1 MTDSMSQSSIKLQ
14 LQACRSKEETFKA
27 LVTLSK
33 TLPRL
38 SPEEKIEANKVK
50 GCESA
55 VWLIIEE
62 SNGSRHFKAD
72 SDAKLMRGVLIAVL
86 SLVEGKTLAD
96 IQAMDLNAELVELN
110 LSSYLTSSRTNGVL
124 AILSQLQTQQQTQL
138 QQV

>member
-1 MTDSMSQSSIKLQ
+1 MTDLVNSKDIKQQ
-14 LQACRSKEETFKA
+14 LQACRSKEETFKT

-33 TLPRL
+33 TVTRL
-38 SPEEKIEANKVK
+38 TPEEKNEESKVK

-62 SNGSRHFKAD
+62 NNGHRHFKAD
-72 SDAKLMRGVLIAVL
+72 SDAKLMRGVLVALL

-96 IQAMDLNAELVELN
+96 IQQMDLKAELAELN

-124 AILSQLQTQQQTQL
+124 EIINQIQK
-138 QQV
+138 

>member
-1 MTDSMSQSSIKLQ
+1 MTDTIHLKAQ
-14 LQACRSKEETFKA
+14 LQACRSKEDTFKT

-38 SPEEKIEANKVK
+38 SAEEKIEDNKVK

-62 SNGSRHFKAD
+62 NHGLHHFKAD
-72 SDAKLMRGVLIAVL
+72 SDAKLMRGVLVAIL

-96 IQAMDLNAELVELN
+96 IQQMDLKAELAELN

-124 AILSQLQTQQQTQL
+124 AILEKI
-138 QQV
+138 QVPKQ

>member
-1 MTDSMSQSSIKLQ
+1 MTDTIHLKAQ
-14 LQACRSKEETFKA
+14 LQACRSKEDTFKT

-38 SPEEKIEANKVK
+38 SAEEKIEDNKVK

-55 VWLIIEE
+55 VWLVVEE
-62 SNGSRHFKAD
+62 SHGLRHFKAD
-72 SDAKLMRGVLIAVL
+72 SDAKLMRGVLVAIL

-96 IQAMDLNAELVELN
+96 IQQIDLKVELAELN

-124 AILSQLQTQQQTQL
+124 AILEKIQAPKQ
-138 QQV
+138 

>member
-1 MTDSMSQSSIKLQ
+1 MANYKQQ
-14 LQACRSKEETFKA
+14 LQACRSKEETFKE

-38 SPEEKIEANKVK
+38 PAEEKTEQHKVK

-62 SNGSRHFKAD
+62 VDGIRHFHAD
-72 SDAKLMRGVLIAVL
+72 SDAKLMRGVLVAIL

-96 IQAMDLNAELVELN
+96 IQQMNLKAELAELN

-124 AILSQLQTQQQTQL
+124 GILDKIQA
-138 QQV
+138 

>member
-1 MTDSMSQSSIKLQ
+1 MTDTIHLKAQ
-14 LQACRSKEETFKA
+14 LQACRSKEDTFKT

-38 SPEEKIEANKVK
+38 SAEEKIEDNKVK

-55 VWLIIEE
+55 VWLVVEE
-62 SNGSRHFKAD
+62 SHGLRHFKAD
-72 SDAKLMRGVLIAVL
+72 SDAKLMRGVLVAIL

-96 IQAMDLNAELVELN
+96 IQQMDLKAELAELN

-124 AILSQLQTQQQTQL
+124 AILEKI
-138 QQV
+138 QVPKQ

>member
-1 MTDSMSQSSIKLQ
+1 MTDSLNQQKPANIKEQ

-33 TLPRL
+33 TLTRL
-38 SPEEKIEANKVK
+38 TAEEKTEDNKVK

-62 SNGSRHFKAD
+62 KDGLRHFKAD
-72 SDAKLMRGVLIAVL
+72 SDAKLMRGVLVALL

-96 IQAMDLNAELVELN
+96 IQQMDLKAELAELN

-124 AILSQLQTQQQTQL
+124 AILSKVATN
-138 QQV
+138 

>member
-1 MTDSMSQSSIKLQ
+1 MTNPLEQQPVNIKSQ
-14 LQACRSKEETFKA
+14 LQACRSKEDTFKT

-38 SPEEKIEANKVK
+38 SAEEKTEDNKIK

-55 VWLIIEE
+55 VWLIMEE
-62 SNGSRHFKAD
+62 SHGMRHFKAD
-72 SDAKLMRGVLIAVL
+72 SDAKLMRGVLVAIL

-96 IQAMDLNAELVELN
+96 IQQMALKAELAELN

-124 AILSQLQTQQQTQL
+124 AILDKITSH
-138 QQV
+138 

>member
-1 MTDSMSQSSIKLQ
+1 MTDTLSIKAQ
-14 LQACRSKEETFKA
+14 LQTCRSKEETFKT

-38 SPEEKIEANKVK
+38 TAEEKTEDNKIK

-62 SNGSRHFKAD
+62 SHGIRHFKAD
-72 SDAKLMRGVLIAVL
+72 SDAKLMRGVLVAIL
-86 SLVEGKTLAD
+86 SLVEGKTLTD
-96 IQAMDLNAELVELN
+96 IQQMDLKAELAELN

-124 AILSQLQTQQQTQL
+124 AILGKIASN
-138 QQV
+138 

>member
-1 MTDSMSQSSIKLQ
+1 MTDSLGQQKPVNIKAQ
-14 LQACRSKEETFKA
+14 LQTCRSKEETFKA

-38 SPEEKIEANKVK
+38 SAEEKTEDNKVK

-62 SNGSRHFKAD
+62 SHGTRHFKAD
-72 SDAKLMRGVLIAVL
+72 SDAKLMRGVLVAIL
-86 SLVEGKTLAD
+86 SLVDGKSTNEIQKIDVAHELA
-96 IQAMDLNAELVELN
+96 ELN

-124 AILSQLQTQQQTQL
+124 AILSQI

>member
-1 MTDSMSQSSIKLQ
+1 MTDSLGQQTPVNIKAQ
-14 LQACRSKEETFKA
+14 LQACRSKEDTFKT

-33 TLPRL
+33 TRPRL
-38 SPEEKIEANKVK
+38 TAEEKTEDNKIK

-62 SNGSRHFKAD
+62 KEGLRHFKAD
-72 SDAKLMRGVLIAVL
+72 SDAKLMRGVLVAIL

-96 IQAMDLNAELVELN
+96 IQQMDLKAELAELN

-124 AILSQLQTQQQTQL
+124 AILDKITSH
-138 QQV
+138 